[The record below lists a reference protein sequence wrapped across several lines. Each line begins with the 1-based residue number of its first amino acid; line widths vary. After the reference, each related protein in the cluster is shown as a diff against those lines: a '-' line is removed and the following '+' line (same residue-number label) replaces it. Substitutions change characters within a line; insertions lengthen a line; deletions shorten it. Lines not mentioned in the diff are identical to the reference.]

1 MFLIH
6 FITIIFLL
14 NFGVVSFSFTV
25 FPRKNQLG
33 AVSRTAV
40 QRSKYNV
47 GLFFRCVN
55 SAALYASFISEQV
68 SVSILRYLQLQ
79 PQFQLRIHGFQ

>member
-1 MFLIH
+1 M
-6 FITIIFLL
+6 
-14 NFGVVSFSFTV
+14 
-25 FPRKNQLG
+25 
-33 AVSRTAV
+33 SRTAV

-79 PQFQLRIHGFQ
+79 PQFQLRIYGFQ

>member
-1 MFLIH
+1 M
-6 FITIIFLL
+6 
-14 NFGVVSFSFTV
+14 
-25 FPRKNQLG
+25 
-33 AVSRTAV
+33 SRTPV

>member
-1 MFLIH
+1 M
-6 FITIIFLL
+6 
-14 NFGVVSFSFTV
+14 
-25 FPRKNQLG
+25 
-33 AVSRTAV
+33 SRTSV

-55 SAALYASFISEQV
+55 SAALYASFISEQEQV